1 VTDPLTKDSDL
12 PAARD
17 SRVPAT
23 VRTEELAQISKELAD
38 ANNVISKELA
48 DANNVISNELADAN
62 VLLARTTQASAE
74 LLAKTTQASAELLA
88 KITQESADQLRESND
103 ISTRMMNRLT
113 IILVAVGLIQIAVTA
128 IAVFA
133 RSN

>member
-1 VTDPLTKDSDL
+1 MREAVMDPMIKESDL

-23 VRTEELAQISKELAD
+23 VRTEELALISKELAD
-38 ANNVISKELA
+38 ANNL
-48 DANNVISNELADAN
+48 ISNELADAN
-62 VLLARTTQASAE
+62 VLLAKTTQASAE

-88 KITQESADQLRESND
+88 KITQESADQLRKSND
-103 ISTRMMNRLT
+103 ISTKMMNRLT

-128 IAVFA
+128 VAVFA